1 MSFIL
6 VSWRMRQRR
15 TAVRLLGIREGRGE
29 IVLGWLAL
37 SLVLGSGFLHSM
49 WNLYTKKSQDK
60 NLYLWLCQIVSLVV
74 FFPWAWASMVG
85 QPPIDS
91 AAYPYLLASAL
102 LHGLYI
108 VLLAATYSI
117 GDLSQVYPIMRGTSP
132 LLVPLIAV
140 LALGERLTAAG
151 WAGVLLIVGGIC
163 LLSDFR
169 FRRGPGGPRQS
180 LRPVLLAFAV
190 GLCIACYIT
199 VDKMALAYMNPL
211 VLNQTTIISNF
222 LALSLLV
229 RKKQGIAAEWKLNWR
244 LNWKPIVIG
253 GIIAPGGYMLFL
265 FALTLAPVSQLA
277 PMREIGT
284 VFGTLMGVL
293 LLKEQQGQ
301 KRFVA
306 SIIITIGIIVLGI
319 SG

>member
-1 MSFIL
+1 
-6 VSWRMRQRR
+6 
-15 TAVRLLGIREGRGE
+15 
-29 IVLGWLAL
+29 
-37 SLVLGSGFLHSM
+37 
-49 WNLYTKKSQDK
+49 
-60 NLYLWLCQIVSLVV
+60 
-74 FFPWAWASMVG
+74 MVG

-91 AAYPYLLASAL
+91 AAYPYLIASTL

-108 VLLAATYSI
+108 VLLAATYSV

-169 FRRGPGGPRQS
+169 FRRQQGVAQQS

-190 GLCIACYIT
+190 GLCIASYIT
-199 VDKMALAYMNPL
+199 VDKMALEYMTPL
-211 VLNQTTIISNF
+211 VLNQATIIGNF
-222 LALSLLV
+222 LALTLLV
-229 RKKQGIAAEWKLNWR
+229 RKSPGIATEWKLNW
-244 LNWKPIVIG
+244 KHIVIG

-265 FALTLAPVSQLA
+265 YALTLAPVSQLA

-293 LLKEQQGQ
+293 LLKEQQGR
-301 KRFVA
+301 KRFAA
-306 SIIITIGIIVLGI
+306 SIVITIGIIVLGI